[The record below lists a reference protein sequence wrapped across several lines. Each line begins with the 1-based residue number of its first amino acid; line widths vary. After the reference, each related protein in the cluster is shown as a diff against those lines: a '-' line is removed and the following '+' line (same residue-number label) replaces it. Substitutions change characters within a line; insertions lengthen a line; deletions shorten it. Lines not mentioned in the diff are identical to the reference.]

1 MIMNDR
7 RQFILAI
14 GCTATGLLLGSSF
27 RLNAS
32 QLKYQPAQVK
42 EVRKACYQFALQ
54 YFHFCKTLVDSL
66 GEEKALPIVQK
77 TIFGLSID
85 RSNKM
90 RDKAKELGLETTLEN
105 FGKVTDLARSGWD
118 GWTPDQ
124 GGVKCPYAEVWLT
137 YYDEHPWFKR
147 FASLYCDVIDTTNI
161 ENFTRTTSHRITK
174 NLLWGDDECSRQY
187 FESEQVKQG
196 IFTYDQF

>member
-7 RQFILAI
+7 RQFILTV
-14 GCTATGLLLGSSF
+14 GCTATGLLLGSSL

-42 EVRKACYQFALQ
+42 EVRRACYQFALQ

-66 GEEKALPIVQK
+66 GEEKALPVVQK
-77 TIFGLSID
+77 AIFELSID

-118 GWTPDQ
+118 GWTPEQ

-137 YYDEHPWFKR
+137 YYDKHPWFKK

-196 IFTYDQF
+196 IFTYQQ